1 MATDGKRKGKLN
13 IPQLKDANLAGTA
26 NSGDCTLILTVGYS
40 AKSFAM
46 SGLSVVGQDKYG
58 VFPLK
63 GNLLNVRKS
72 SPQRVQRNAKI
83 QEIKNILGLQ
93 DGKTYENIKELRYGH
108 LLIMATDQ
116 DHDGSNMIGLLIN
129 FLHYFWPSLLKV
141 KNNFM
146 QMCRT
151 PIVKASDKKTN
162 EQLETFEREEVKE
175 YFADLDHHIENFGLV
190 DDKDGD
196 VIELAYGKNI
206 EARRNGFKHLIRKS
220 SPQRVQRNAK
230 IQEIKNILGLQD
242 GKTYENIKELRYG
255 HLLIMATDQD
265 HDGSN
270 MIGLLINFLHYF
282 WPSLLKVKN
291 NFMQMCRTPIVKASD
306 KKTNEQLETFEREE
320 VKEYFAD
327 LDHHIENFGLVDDKD
342 GDVIELAYVM
352 FTKIFSQVFMAKRY
366 DALIRQLDDE
376 KYPLTEKR
384 APAKRARDAAGPQ
397 RANKK
402 SSMWVSDS
410 DATEDSDFEDEE

>member
-63 GNLLNVRKS
+63 GNLLNVRKA

-93 DGKTYENIKELRYGH
+93 DGKTYENVKELRYGH

-162 EQLETFEREEVKE
+162 EVLSFYTMPEYEAWKEKLGNKATQYKIKYHKQLETFEREEVKEYFADLDHHIENFGLVDDKDGDVIELAYGLLINFLHYFWPSLLKVKNNFMQMCRTPIVKASDKKTNEVLSFYTMPEYEAWKEKLGNKATQYKIKYHKQLETFEREEVKE

-206 EARRNGFKHLIRKS
+206 EARK
-220 SPQRVQRNAK
+220 
-230 IQEIKNILGLQD
+230 EWLQ
-242 GKTYENIKELRYG
+242 
-255 HLLIMATDQD
+255 APDQ
-265 HDGSN
+265 
-270 MIGLLINFLHYF
+270 
-282 WPSLLKVKN
+282 
-291 NFMQMCRTPIVKASD
+291 
-306 KKTNEQLETFEREE
+306 
-320 VKEYFAD
+320 
-327 LDHHIENFGLVDDKD
+327 
-342 GDVIELAYVM
+342 
-352 FTKIFSQVFMAKRY
+352 
-366 DALIRQLDDE
+366 E

-384 APAKRARDAAGPQ
+384 APAKRARDVAGPQ

-402 SSMWVSDS
+402 SSIWVSDS